1 MSVTRI
7 SDQFEKTL
15 FTPLMCDQVQ
25 STSSEGVHANA
36 LSLTASVIDSCLKN
50 V

>member
-15 FTPLMCDQVQ
+15 FTPLMRDQVQ
-25 STSSEGVHANA
+25 STTSEGVHANA
-36 LSLTASVIDSCLKN
+36 LSLTATVIELCLKD